1 MNSVY
6 YQKYLK
12 YKSKYDNLVTKIGGA
27 TVLDDTV
34 VDENTA
40 ATTAVNVTG
49 SKKYELMQ
57 KLDNDIN
64 EIKKQIL
71 TMNENIMKTES
82 QVGQQEALFKST
94 RTKLLADNKTAL
106 ELEKRQELLDI
117 ANVETE
123 LASAVHEKTRLE
135 AELRADKEHL
145 AATLHQMEIESKQ
158 LDTVT
163 LNQIKNNIHKLQL
176 LVHNYKDK
184 KHAAEQ
190 LISKKNIL
198 LTKISTTHD

>member
-27 TVLDDTV
+27 AVDETV
-34 VDENTA
+34 VDDNTA
-40 ATTAVNVTG
+40 VTNTTVNVSG
-49 SKKYELMQ
+49 GKKYELMQ

-64 EIKKQIL
+64 EIKQQIL
-71 TMNENIMKTES
+71 SMNENIMKSES
-82 QVGQQEALFKST
+82 EVGQQEALLKST
-94 RTKLLADNKTAL
+94 KAKLFADNKSAL
-106 ELEKRQELLDI
+106 ELEKKQELLDI

-123 LASAVHEKTRLE
+123 LASARHEKERLE
-135 AELRADKEHL
+135 AELKADKEHL
-145 AATLHQMEIESKQ
+145 EATLKQMNTESNQ
-158 LDTVT
+158 LSTVT
-163 LNQIKNNIHKLQL
+163 LNKIKNNIHKLQL

-190 LISKKNIL
+190 LISKKNML
-198 LTKISTTHD
+198 LTKISTTHN